1 MIGLDTNVLV
11 RYMAQNDPVQSK
23 IAADLI
29 ERRLTKSDP
38 GFISIVAMTETASV
52 LERVYGLS
60 GAEIARAIERTLQTD
75 VLVVESEQEIFTATV
90 ALREGRC
97 SFADA
102 LIAALGAR
110 AGCSA
115 TVTFDR
121 KALPLA
127 GFELS
132 FGPVVFRPQ
141 LREGLGGRGLPDSQ
155 KLRRRASRK
164 TCSSAG
170 KAEAFQN
177 KVTLQLI
184 PLLKPLR
191 KGCGSRVR
199 LLRVLREH
207 LCGELS
213 KPLHVGKNPVEN
225 RI

>member
-90 ALREGRC
+90 VLREGRG
-97 SFADA
+97 SIADA

-121 KALPLA
+121 RALRLP
-127 GFELS
+127 GFEL
-132 FGPVVFRPQ
+132 
-141 LREGLGGRGLPDSQ
+141 
-155 KLRRRASRK
+155 
-164 TCSSAG
+164 
-170 KAEAFQN
+170 
-177 KVTLQLI
+177 
-184 PLLKPLR
+184 
-191 KGCGSRVR
+191 
-199 LLRVLREH
+199 
-207 LCGELS
+207 LS
-213 KPLHVGKNPVEN
+213 VP
-225 RI
+225 